1 MMTGQNDSGGTHR
14 VRTVPAVLTRIAGI
28 YATLPHPVSAIADAS
43 AASVAA
49 QKRVERASKG
59 QWFEPGVVRFVLHVA
74 VRHGAG
80 ARRTGAERPR
90 MHLLRD

>member
-1 MMTGQNDSGGTHR
+1 M
-14 VRTVPAVLTRIAGI
+14 
-28 YATLPHPVSAIADAS
+28 LPHHVSAIAGAS
-43 AASVAA
+43 AASAAA

-90 MHLLRD
+90 MHLLRTSTVLVHFTTSVPLAVTRN